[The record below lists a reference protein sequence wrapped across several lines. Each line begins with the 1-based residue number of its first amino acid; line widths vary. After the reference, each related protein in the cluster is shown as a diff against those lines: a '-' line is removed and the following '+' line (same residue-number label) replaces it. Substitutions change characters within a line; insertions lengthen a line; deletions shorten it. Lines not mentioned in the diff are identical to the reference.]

1 MADAAAPVWTQVGLK
16 ENEYRR
22 IIELLGRE
30 PNAVELAMFGVM
42 WSEHCAYKHSRTTLQ
57 TLPTEGA
64 RVLQGPGE
72 NAGVIDLGDGWAVA
86 FKVESHN
93 HPSAI
98 EPFQGAATGVGGILR
113 DVFTMG
119 ARPIALLDS
128 LRFGE
133 PDDARTRHLFS
144 GVVAGISF
152 YGNCIGVPTVAGEVY
167 FEAAYKGNP
176 LVNAMC
182 VGLLRPDEIQRGIAR
197 GPGNPVLVV
206 GARTGRDGIAGAAF
220 ASEELSAASEEKRPA
235 VQVGD
240 PFMEKLLLEAC
251 LELYR
256 TGAVVAIQDMGAA
269 GVTSSS
275 SEMAHRGGV
284 GIDIDVARVP
294 RREEGMTPYEIL
306 LSESQ
311 ERMLVVLERGREDE
325 AVRIFAK
332 WGLKATV
339 VGQVTD
345 DKMLRIREG
354 DKVVAEIP
362 ADALA
367 DGPVYHP
374 VAVEPEYRQT
384 TLAFRPEAVPIPADL
399 GAVLQRLM
407 GAPNLC
413 SREWV
418 WRQYDHQVLTN
429 TAVLPGSDAAVLR
442 VKGSRRGI
450 AVKIDGNGRYTYLD
464 PYRGGAIAVAEAAR
478 NVVCSGGEP
487 VALTNNLN
495 FGNPEKPGV
504 FWQFSEAV
512 RGMGDACR
520 ALGTPVTGGNVSFYN
535 ESEGAAIYPTPTV
548 GMVGVVADIDQ
559 RMTAGFKQPGDVIV
573 LIGETGDELGGSEY
587 LKTIHGLV
595 AGLPPAIDLERE
607 RAVQQ
612 ACLGAIRAGLLSA
625 AHDVSDGGLAV
636 ALAEMAALAAAP
648 EAAGCRVSV
657 AVPCRADAV
666 LFGES
671 QSRIVVT
678 APAAKA
684 AALLAHLETAGVPHC
699 RLGAVAGGRLV
710 VSSDTGA
717 PLIDLATDAVTKAW
731 REGIACRMN

>member
-42 WSEHCAYKHSRTTLQ
+42 WSEHCAYKHSRSTLQ

-559 RMTAGFKQPGDVIV
+559 RMTAGFKQLGDVIV